1 MNKLFLTLLL
11 TGILNMNFSYAQNN
25 KSSMDTF
32 SYSLGVLVTSNLKSQ
47 GFEDLDNESFTKAV
61 SDMLSGNPLA
71 IDVEQANTYVS
82 EHMQKQMAQ
91 KEVAQ
96 KVKEKEF
103 FEANAKKQG
112 VKTTDFGLQYIVL
125 ESGTG
130 KTPGP
135 NDNVTVHYTGTLID
149 GTKFDSSIDRNE
161 PATFPVNG
169 VIQGWTK
176 ALQMMKEGDKW
187 RIFIPYSL
195 GYGERGAGGAIPP
208 YSTLIFDVELISVN

>member
-61 SDMLSGNPLA
+61 SDVLSGNPLA

>member
-61 SDMLSGNPLA
+61 SDVLSGNPLA

-96 KVKEKEF
+96 KEKEKEF